1 MIGVVG
7 GGQLAMLLVEAGKKR
22 DVDVVVQTAAET
34 DPAAKKTKQVV
45 LQNPTSAE
53 GTKLLAEKSRLITF
67 ENEWIDIPSLLSLQ
81 NNGVS
86 FVPRLQSI
94 RPLINKITQRELLNS
109 LDIPC
114 PDWLPVP
121 LETLDKSSEI
131 EIPADWGFPLMAK
144 AAKGGYDGKG
154 TKIVKNL
161 KQLQEFFQA
170 KTEEQWMLEKWIPF
184 DKELSIVS
192 SRDSKGIVRSLPIV
206 ETYQSKQV
214 CDWVLAPADINH
226 DVDLMVKNIA
236 SSLLAE
242 LDYVGVLAI
251 EFFYGTEGLLVNEIA
266 PRTHNSGHFSI
277 DACSSSQFDQQ
288 ICITAGIDVPMPE
301 MLVNGALM
309 ANLLGLQSNFPISL
323 DKRLDDLRSIPG
335 VKLHWYEKEEEK
347 KGRKLGH
354 VTYLLNNEDPLSRKK
369 EALEILKIIRSIWPT
384 S

>member
-7 GGQLAMLLVEAGKKR
+7 GGQLAMLLIEAGKKR
-22 DVDVVVQTAAET
+22 NVDVVVQTAAKT
-34 DPAAKKTKQVV
+34 DPAAKKTNQLV
-45 LQNPTSAE
+45 LHDPTNPE
-53 GTKLLAEKSRLITF
+53 GTKLLAEKTRLITF
-67 ENEWIDIPSLLSLQ
+67 ENEWVDISSLLSLE

-86 FVPRLQSI
+86 FVPSLQSI

-114 PDWLPVP
+114 PDWLAIP
-121 LETLDKSSEI
+121 LKKSTEI
-131 EIPADWGFPLMAK
+131 DLPADWGFPLMAK

-154 TKIVKNL
+154 TKIIKNL
-161 KQLQEFFQA
+161 KQLQEFLSV
-170 KTEEQWMLEKWIPF
+170 EREGQWMLEKWISF

-226 DVDLMVKNIA
+226 DVDLMVRNIA
-236 SSLLAE
+236 ASLLAE
-242 LDYVGVLAI
+242 LQYVGVIAI
-251 EFFYGTEGLLVNEIA
+251 EFFYGSEGLLVNEIA

-288 ICITAGIDVPMPE
+288 ICITSGINVPMPE

-309 ANLLGLQSNFPISL
+309 ANLLGLQSNYPTSL
-323 DKRLDDLRSIPG
+323 TQRLDNLRGIPG
-335 VKLHWYEKEEEK
+335 LNVHWYEKEEEK

-354 VTYLLNNEDPLSRKK
+354 VTYLLNNKDALSRKK
-369 EALEILKIIRSIWPT
+369 EALDVLQTIRSIWPT

>member
-7 GGQLAMLLVEAGKKR
+7 GGQLAMLLIEAGKKR
-22 DVDVVVQTAAET
+22 NVDVVVQTAAKT
-34 DPAAKKTKQVV
+34 DPAAKKTNQLV
-45 LQNPTSAE
+45 LHDPTNPV
-53 GTKLLAEKSRLITF
+53 GTKLLAEKTRLITF
-67 ENEWIDIPSLLSLQ
+67 ENEWVDISSLLSLE

-114 PDWLPVP
+114 PDWLAIP
-121 LETLDKSSEI
+121 LKKSTEI
-131 EIPADWGFPLMAK
+131 DLPADWGFPLMAK

-154 TKIVKNL
+154 TKIIKNL
-161 KQLQEFFQA
+161 KQLQEFLSV
-170 KTEEQWMLEKWIPF
+170 EREGQWMLEKWISF

-226 DVDLMVKNIA
+226 DVDLMVRNIVA
-236 SSLLAE
+236 SLLAE
-242 LDYVGVLAI
+242 LEYVGVIAI
-251 EFFYGTEGLLVNEIA
+251 EFFYGSEGLLVNEIA

-288 ICITAGIDVPMPE
+288 ICITSGIDVPMPE

-309 ANLLGLQSNFPISL
+309 ANLLGLQSNHPTSL
-323 DKRLDDLRSIPG
+323 TQRLDNLRSIPG
-335 VKLHWYEKEEEK
+335 LNVHWYEKEEEK

-354 VTYLLNNEDPLSRKK
+354 VTYLLNNKDALSRKK
-369 EALEILKIIRSIWPT
+369 EALDVLQTIRSIWP
-384 S
+384 SS

>member
-7 GGQLAMLLVEAGKKR
+7 GGQLAMLLIEAGKKR
-22 DVDVVVQTAAET
+22 NVDVVVQTAAKT
-34 DPAAKKTKQVV
+34 DPAAKKTNQVI
-45 LQNPTSAE
+45 LHDPTNPV
-53 GTKLLAEKSRLITF
+53 GTKLLAEKTRLITF
-67 ENEWIDIPSLLSLQ
+67 ENEWVDISSLLSLE

-114 PDWLPVP
+114 PDWLAIP
-121 LETLDKSSEI
+121 LKKSTEI
-131 EIPADWGFPLMAK
+131 DLPADWGFPLMAK

-154 TKIVKNL
+154 TKIIKNL
-161 KQLQEFFQA
+161 KQLHEFLSV
-170 KTEEQWMLEKWIPF
+170 EREGQWMLEKWISF

-226 DVDLMVKNIA
+226 DVDLMVRNIA
-236 SSLLAE
+236 ASLLAE
-242 LDYVGVLAI
+242 LQYVGVIAI
-251 EFFYGTEGLLVNEIA
+251 EFFYGSEGLLVNEIA

-288 ICITAGIDVPMPE
+288 ICITSGINVPMPE

-309 ANLLGLQSNFPISL
+309 ANLLGLQSNYPTSL
-323 DKRLDDLRSIPG
+323 TQRLDDLRSIPG
-335 VKLHWYEKEEEK
+335 LNVHWYEKEEEK

-354 VTYLLNNEDPLSRKK
+354 VTYLLNNKDALSRKK
-369 EALEILKIIRSIWPT
+369 EALDVLQTIRSIWPT

>member
-7 GGQLAMLLVEAGKKR
+7 GGQLAMLLIEAGKKR
-22 DVDVVVQTAAET
+22 NVDVVVQTAAKT
-34 DPAAKKTKQVV
+34 DPAAKKTNQVI
-45 LQNPTSAE
+45 LHDPTNPV
-53 GTKLLAEKSRLITF
+53 GTKLLAEKTSLITF
-67 ENEWIDIPSLLSLQ
+67 ENEWVDISSLLSLE

-114 PDWLPVP
+114 PDWLAIP
-121 LETLDKSSEI
+121 LKKSTEI
-131 EIPADWGFPLMAK
+131 DLPADWGFPLMAK

-154 TKIVKNL
+154 TKIIKNL
-161 KQLQEFFQA
+161 KQLQEFLSV
-170 KTEEQWMLEKWIPF
+170 EREGQWMLEKWISF

-192 SRDSKGIVRSLPIV
+192 SRDSKGVVRSLPIV
-206 ETYQSKQV
+206 ETHQSKQV
-214 CDWVLAPADINH
+214 CDWVLAPAEINH
-226 DVDLMVKNIA
+226 DVDLMVRNIVA
-236 SSLLAE
+236 SLLAE
-242 LDYVGVLAI
+242 LEYVGVIAI
-251 EFFYGTEGLLVNEIA
+251 EFFYGSEGLLVNEIA

-288 ICITAGIDVPMPE
+288 ICITSGIDVPIPE

-309 ANLLGLQSNFPISL
+309 ANLLGLQSNYPTSL
-323 DKRLDDLRSIPG
+323 TQRLDDLRSIPG
-335 VKLHWYEKEEEK
+335 LNVHWYEKEEEK

-354 VTYLLNNEDPLSRKK
+354 VTYLLNNKDALSRKK
-369 EALEILKIIRSIWPT
+369 EALDVLQTIRSIWPT

>member
-7 GGQLAMLLVEAGKKR
+7 GGQLAMLLIEAGKKR
-22 DVDVVVQTAAET
+22 NVDVVVQTAAKT
-34 DPAAKKTKQVV
+34 DPAAKKTNQLV
-45 LQNPTSAE
+45 LHDPTNPV
-53 GTKLLAEKSRLITF
+53 GTKLLAEKTRLITF
-67 ENEWIDIPSLLSLQ
+67 ENEWVDISSLLSLE

-114 PDWLPVP
+114 PDWLAIP
-121 LETLDKSSEI
+121 LKKSTEI
-131 EIPADWGFPLMAK
+131 DLPADWGFPLMAK

-154 TKIVKNL
+154 TKIIKNL
-161 KQLQEFFQA
+161 KQLQEFLSV
-170 KTEEQWMLEKWIPF
+170 EREGQWMLEKWISF

-226 DVDLMVKNIA
+226 DVDLMVRNIA
-236 SSLLAE
+236 ASLLAE
-242 LDYVGVLAI
+242 LQYVGVIAI
-251 EFFYGTEGLLVNEIA
+251 EFFYGSEGLLVNEIA

-288 ICITAGIDVPMPE
+288 ICITSGINVPMPE

-309 ANLLGLQSNFPISL
+309 ANLLGLQSNYPTSL
-323 DKRLDDLRSIPG
+323 TQRLDNLRSIPG
-335 VKLHWYEKEEEK
+335 LNVHWYEKEEEK

-354 VTYLLNNEDPLSRKK
+354 VTYLLNNKDALSRKK
-369 EALEILKIIRSIWPT
+369 EALDVLQTIRSIWPT
-384 S
+384 P

>member
-7 GGQLAMLLVEAGKKR
+7 GGQLAMLLIEAGKKR
-22 DVDVVVQTAAET
+22 NVDVVVQTAAKT
-34 DPAAKKTKQVV
+34 DPAAKKTNQLV
-45 LQNPTSAE
+45 LHDPTNPE
-53 GTKLLAEKSRLITF
+53 GTKLLAEKTRLITF
-67 ENEWIDIPSLLSLQ
+67 ENEWVDISSLLSLE

-114 PDWLPVP
+114 PDWLAIP
-121 LETLDKSSEI
+121 LKKSTEI
-131 EIPADWGFPLMAK
+131 DLPADWGFPLMAK

-154 TKIVKNL
+154 TKIIKNL
-161 KQLQEFFQA
+161 KQLQEFLSV
-170 KTEEQWMLEKWIPF
+170 EREGQWMLEKWISF

-226 DVDLMVKNIA
+226 DVDLMVRNIA
-236 SSLLAE
+236 ASLLAE
-242 LDYVGVLAI
+242 LQYVGVIAI
-251 EFFYGTEGLLVNEIA
+251 EFFYGSEGLLVNEIA

-288 ICITAGIDVPMPE
+288 ICITSGINVPMPE

-309 ANLLGLQSNFPISL
+309 ANLLGLNSNYPITLSQ
-323 DKRLDDLRSIPG
+323 RLEDLRSIPG
-335 VKLHWYEKEEEK
+335 LNVHWYEKEEEK

-354 VTYLLNNEDPLSRKK
+354 VTYLLKNKDALSRKK
-369 EALEILKIIRSIWPT
+369 EALDVLKSIRSIWPT

>member
-7 GGQLAMLLVEAGKKR
+7 GGQLAMLLIEAGKKR
-22 DVDVVVQTAAET
+22 NVDVVVQTAAKT
-34 DPAAKKTKQVV
+34 DPAAKKTNQLV
-45 LQNPTSAE
+45 LHDPTNPV
-53 GTKLLAEKSRLITF
+53 GTKLLAEKTRLITF
-67 ENEWIDIPSLLSLQ
+67 ENEWVDISSLLSLE

-114 PDWLPVP
+114 PDWLAIP
-121 LETLDKSSEI
+121 LKKSTEI
-131 EIPADWGFPLMAK
+131 DLPADWGFPLMAK

-154 TKIVKNL
+154 TKIIKNL
-161 KQLQEFFQA
+161 KQLQEFLSV
-170 KTEEQWMLEKWIPF
+170 EREGQWMLEKWISF

-226 DVDLMVKNIA
+226 DVDLMVRNIA
-236 SSLLAE
+236 ASLLAE
-242 LDYVGVLAI
+242 LQYVGVIAI
-251 EFFYGTEGLLVNEIA
+251 EFFYGSEGLLVNEIA

-288 ICITAGIDVPMPE
+288 ICITSGIDVPMPE

-309 ANLLGLQSNFPISL
+309 ANLLGLQSNYPTSL
-323 DKRLDDLRSIPG
+323 IQRLDDLRGIPG
-335 VKLHWYEKEEEK
+335 LNVHWYEKEEEK

-354 VTYLLNNEDPLSRKK
+354 VTYLLNNKDALSRKK
-369 EALEILKIIRSIWPT
+369 EALDVLQTIRSIWPT

>member
-22 DVDVVVQTAAET
+22 DVDVIVQTGAKT
-34 DPAAKKTKQVV
+34 DPAAKKTNQVV
-45 LQNPTSAE
+45 LHNPTNAE
-53 GTKLLAEKSRLITF
+53 GTKLLAEKSRMITF
-67 ENEWIDIPSLLSLQ
+67 ENEWVDIPSLLSLQ

-94 RPLINKITQRELLNS
+94 KPLINKITQRELLNS

-114 PDWLPVP
+114 PDWLPIP
-121 LETLDKSSEI
+121 LEKSSEI
-131 EIPADWGFPLMAK
+131 EIPADWEFPLMAK

-154 TKIVKNL
+154 TKIIKNL
-161 KQLQEFFQA
+161 KQLQEFIQVQT
-170 KTEEQWMLEKWIPF
+170 KEQWMLEKWVSF

-206 ETYQSKQV
+206 ETFQSKQV
-214 CDWVLAPADINH
+214 CDWVLAPADIKH
-226 DVDLMVKNIA
+226 DVELMVKNIV

-251 EFFYGTEGLLVNEIA
+251 EFFYGSEGLLVNEIA

-288 ICITAGIDVPMPE
+288 ICITSGIDAPIPE

-309 ANLLGLQSNFPISL
+309 ANLLGLQSNYPIAL
-323 DKRLDDLRSIPG
+323 TQRLDDLRGIPG
-335 VKLHWYEKEEEK
+335 VNVHWYEKEEEK

-354 VTYLLNNEDPLSRKK
+354 VTYLLNNKDALSRKK
-369 EALEILKIIRSIWPT
+369 EALDVLKTIRSIWPT
-384 S
+384 Y

>member
-7 GGQLAMLLVEAGKKR
+7 GGQLAMLLIEAGKKR
-22 DVDVVVQTAAET
+22 NVDVVVQTAAKT
-34 DPAAKKTKQVV
+34 DPAAKKTKQLV
-45 LQNPTSAE
+45 LHDPTNPV
-53 GTKLLAEKSRLITF
+53 GTKLLAEKTRLITF
-67 ENEWIDIPSLLSLQ
+67 ENEWVDISSLLSLE

-114 PDWLPVP
+114 PDWLAIP
-121 LETLDKSSEI
+121 LKKSTEI
-131 EIPADWGFPLMAK
+131 DLPADWGFPLMAK

-154 TKIVKNL
+154 TKIIKNL
-161 KQLQEFFQA
+161 KQLQEFLSV
-170 KTEEQWMLEKWIPF
+170 EREGQWMLEKWISF

-192 SRDSKGIVRSLPIV
+192 SRDLKGIVRSLPIV

-226 DVDLMVKNIA
+226 DVDLMVRNIA
-236 SSLLAE
+236 ASLLAE
-242 LDYVGVLAI
+242 LQYVGVIAI
-251 EFFYGTEGLLVNEIA
+251 EFFYGSEGLLVNEIA

-288 ICITAGIDVPMPE
+288 ICITSGINVPMPE

-309 ANLLGLQSNFPISL
+309 ANLLGLQSNYPTSL
-323 DKRLDDLRSIPG
+323 TQRLDDLRGIPG
-335 VKLHWYEKEEEK
+335 LNVHWYEKEEEK

-354 VTYLLNNEDPLSRKK
+354 VTYLLNNKDALSRKK
-369 EALEILKIIRSIWPT
+369 EALDVLQTIRSIWPT

>member
-7 GGQLAMLLVEAGKKR
+7 GGQLAMLLIEAGKKR
-22 DVDVVVQTAAET
+22 NVDVVVQTAAKT
-34 DPAAKKTKQVV
+34 DPAAKKTNQLV
-45 LQNPTSAE
+45 LHDPTNPV
-53 GTKLLAEKSRLITF
+53 GTKLLAEKTRLITF
-67 ENEWIDIPSLLSLQ
+67 ENEWVDISSLLSLE

-86 FVPRLQSI
+86 FVPRLESI

-114 PDWLPVP
+114 PDWLAIP
-121 LETLDKSSEI
+121 LRKSSEI
-131 EIPADWGFPLMAK
+131 DLPADWGFPLMAK

-154 TKIVKNL
+154 TKIIKNL
-161 KQLQEFFQA
+161 KQLQEFLSV
-170 KTEEQWMLEKWIPF
+170 EREGQWMLEKWISF

-226 DVDLMVKNIA
+226 DVDLMVRNIA
-236 SSLLAE
+236 ASLLAE
-242 LDYVGVLAI
+242 LQYVGVIAI
-251 EFFYGTEGLLVNEIA
+251 EFFYGSEGLLVNEIA

-288 ICITAGIDVPMPE
+288 ICITSGINVPMPE

-309 ANLLGLQSNFPISL
+309 ANLLGLQSNYPTSL
-323 DKRLDDLRSIPG
+323 TQRLDNLRGIPG
-335 VKLHWYEKEEEK
+335 LNVHWYEKEEEK

-354 VTYLLNNEDPLSRKK
+354 VTYLLNNKDALSRKK
-369 EALEILKIIRSIWPT
+369 EALDVLQTIRSIWPN

>member
-7 GGQLAMLLVEAGKKR
+7 GGQLAMLLIEAGKKR
-22 DVDVVVQTAAET
+22 NVDVVVQTAAKT
-34 DPAAKKTKQVV
+34 DPAAKKTNQLV
-45 LQNPTSAE
+45 LHDPTNPV
-53 GTKLLAEKSRLITF
+53 GTKLLAEKTRLITF
-67 ENEWIDIPSLLSLQ
+67 ENEWVDISSLLSLE
-81 NNGVS
+81 NNGIS

-114 PDWLPVP
+114 PDWLAIP
-121 LETLDKSSEI
+121 LKKSTEI
-131 EIPADWGFPLMAK
+131 DLPADWGFPLMAK

-154 TKIVKNL
+154 TKIIKNL
-161 KQLQEFFQA
+161 KQLQEFLSV
-170 KTEEQWMLEKWIPF
+170 EREGQWMLEKWISF

-226 DVDLMVKNIA
+226 DVDLMVRNIA
-236 SSLLAE
+236 ASLLAE
-242 LDYVGVLAI
+242 LQYVGVIAI
-251 EFFYGTEGLLVNEIA
+251 EFFYGSEGLLVNEIA

-288 ICITAGIDVPMPE
+288 ICITSGINVPMPE

-309 ANLLGLQSNFPISL
+309 ANLLGLQSNYPTSL
-323 DKRLDDLRSIPG
+323 TQRLDDLRGIPG
-335 VKLHWYEKEEEK
+335 LNVHWYEKEEEK

-354 VTYLLNNEDPLSRKK
+354 VTYLLNNKVALSRKK
-369 EALEILKIIRSIWPT
+369 EALDVLQTIRSIWPT

>member
-7 GGQLAMLLVEAGKKR
+7 GGQLAMLLIEAGKKR
-22 DVDVVVQTAAET
+22 NVDVVVQTAAKT
-34 DPAAKKTKQVV
+34 DPAAKKTKQLV
-45 LQNPTSAE
+45 LHDPTNPV
-53 GTKLLAEKSRLITF
+53 GTKLLAEKTRLITF
-67 ENEWIDIPSLLSLQ
+67 ENEWVDISSLLSLE

-114 PDWLPVP
+114 PDWLAIP
-121 LETLDKSSEI
+121 LKKSTEI
-131 EIPADWGFPLMAK
+131 DLPADWGFPLMAK

-154 TKIVKNL
+154 TKIIKNL
-161 KQLQEFFQA
+161 KQLQEFLSV
-170 KTEEQWMLEKWIPF
+170 EREGQWMLEKWISF

-226 DVDLMVKNIA
+226 DVDLMVRNIA
-236 SSLLAE
+236 ASLLAE
-242 LDYVGVLAI
+242 LQYVGVIAI
-251 EFFYGTEGLLVNEIA
+251 EFFYGSEGLLVNEIA

-288 ICITAGIDVPMPE
+288 ICITSGINVPMPE

-309 ANLLGLQSNFPISL
+309 ANLLGLQSNYPTSL
-323 DKRLDDLRSIPG
+323 TQRLDDLRGIPG
-335 VKLHWYEKEEEK
+335 LNVHWYEKEEEK

-354 VTYLLNNEDPLSRKK
+354 VTYLLNNKDALSRKK
-369 EALEILKIIRSIWPT
+369 EALDVLQTIRSIWPT
-384 S
+384 P

>member
-7 GGQLAMLLVEAGKKR
+7 GGQLAMLLIEAGKKR
-22 DVDVVVQTAAET
+22 NVDVVVQTAAKT
-34 DPAAKKTKQVV
+34 DPAAKKTNQLV
-45 LQNPTSAE
+45 LHDPTNPV
-53 GTKLLAEKSRLITF
+53 GTKLLAEKTRLITF
-67 ENEWIDIPSLLSLQ
+67 ENEWVDISSLLSLE

-114 PDWLPVP
+114 PDWLAIP
-121 LETLDKSSEI
+121 LKKSTEI
-131 EIPADWGFPLMAK
+131 DLPADWGFPLMAK

-154 TKIVKNL
+154 TKIIKNL
-161 KQLQEFFQA
+161 KQLQEFLSV
-170 KTEEQWMLEKWIPF
+170 EREGQWMLEKWISF

-226 DVDLMVKNIA
+226 DVDLMVRNIA
-236 SSLLAE
+236 ASLLAE
-242 LDYVGVLAI
+242 LEYVGVIAI
-251 EFFYGTEGLLVNEIA
+251 EFFYGSEGLLVNEIA

-288 ICITAGIDVPMPE
+288 ICITSGINVPMPE

-309 ANLLGLQSNFPISL
+309 ANLLGLQSNYPTSL
-323 DKRLDDLRSIPG
+323 TQRLDDLRGIPG
-335 VKLHWYEKEEEK
+335 MNVHWYEKEEEK

-354 VTYLLNNEDPLSRKK
+354 VTYLLNNKDALSRKK
-369 EALEILKIIRSIWPT
+369 EALDVLQTIRSIWPT

>member
-7 GGQLAMLLVEAGKKR
+7 GGQLAMLLIEAGKKR
-22 DVDVVVQTAAET
+22 NVDVVVQTAAKT
-34 DPAAKKTKQVV
+34 DPAAKKTNQLV
-45 LQNPTSAE
+45 LHDPTNPE
-53 GTKLLAEKSRLITF
+53 GTKLLAEKTRLITF
-67 ENEWIDIPSLLSLQ
+67 ENEWVDISSLLSLE

-114 PDWLPVP
+114 PDWLAIP
-121 LETLDKSSEI
+121 LKKSTEI
-131 EIPADWGFPLMAK
+131 DLPADWGFPLMAK

-154 TKIVKNL
+154 TKIIKNL
-161 KQLQEFFQA
+161 KQLQEFLSV
-170 KTEEQWMLEKWIPF
+170 EREGQWMLEKWISF

-226 DVDLMVKNIA
+226 DVDLMVRNIA
-236 SSLLAE
+236 ASLLAE
-242 LDYVGVLAI
+242 LQYVGVIAI
-251 EFFYGTEGLLVNEIA
+251 EFFYGSEGLLVNEIA

-288 ICITAGIDVPMPE
+288 ICITSGIDVPMPE
-301 MLVNGALM
+301 MLVDGALM
-309 ANLLGLQSNFPISL
+309 ANLLGLQSNYPTSL
-323 DKRLDDLRSIPG
+323 TQRLDDLRGIPG
-335 VKLHWYEKEEEK
+335 LNVHWYEKEEEK

-354 VTYLLNNEDPLSRKK
+354 VTYLLNNKDALSRKK
-369 EALEILKIIRSIWPT
+369 EALDVLQTIRSIWQT

>member
-7 GGQLAMLLVEAGKKR
+7 GGQLAMLLIEAGKKR
-22 DVDVVVQTAAET
+22 NVDVVVQTAAKT
-34 DPAAKKTKQVV
+34 DPAAKKTNQLV
-45 LQNPTSAE
+45 LHDPTNPL
-53 GTKLLAEKSRLITF
+53 GTKLLAEKTRLITF
-67 ENEWIDIPSLLSLQ
+67 ENEWVDISSLLSLE

-94 RPLINKITQRELLNS
+94 KPLINKITQRELLNS

-114 PDWLPVP
+114 PDWLAIP
-121 LETLDKSSEI
+121 LKKSTEI
-131 EIPADWGFPLMAK
+131 DLPADWGFPLMAK

-154 TKIVKNL
+154 TKIIKNL
-161 KQLQEFFQA
+161 KQLQEFLSV
-170 KTEEQWMLEKWIPF
+170 EREGQWMLEKWISF

-226 DVDLMVKNIA
+226 DVDLMVRNIA
-236 SSLLAE
+236 ASLLAE
-242 LDYVGVLAI
+242 LQYVGVIAI
-251 EFFYGTEGLLVNEIA
+251 EFFYGSEGLLVNEIA

-288 ICITAGIDVPMPE
+288 ICITSGINVPMPE

-309 ANLLGLQSNFPISL
+309 ANLLGLQSNYPTSL
-323 DKRLDDLRSIPG
+323 TQRLDNLRGIPG
-335 VKLHWYEKEEEK
+335 LNVHWYEKEEEK

-354 VTYLLNNEDPLSRKK
+354 VTYLLKNEDALSRKK
-369 EALEILKIIRSIWPT
+369 EALDVLQTIRSIWPT

>member
-7 GGQLAMLLVEAGKKR
+7 GGQLAMLLIEAGKKR
-22 DVDVVVQTAAET
+22 NVDVVVQTAAKT
-34 DPAAKKTKQVV
+34 DPAAKKTNQLV
-45 LQNPTSAE
+45 LHDPTNPV
-53 GTKLLAEKSRLITF
+53 GTKLLAEKTRLITF
-67 ENEWIDIPSLLSLQ
+67 ENEWVDISSLLSLE

-114 PDWLPVP
+114 PDWFAIP
-121 LETLDKSSEI
+121 LKKSTEI
-131 EIPADWGFPLMAK
+131 DLPADWGFPLMAK

-154 TKIVKNL
+154 TKIIKNL
-161 KQLQEFFQA
+161 KQLQEFLSV
-170 KTEEQWMLEKWIPF
+170 EREGQWMLEKWISF

-226 DVDLMVKNIA
+226 DVDLMVRNIA
-236 SSLLAE
+236 ASLLAE
-242 LDYVGVLAI
+242 LQYVGVIAI
-251 EFFYGTEGLLVNEIA
+251 EFFYGSEGLLVNEIA

-288 ICITAGIDVPMPE
+288 ICITSGINVPMPE

-309 ANLLGLQSNFPISL
+309 ANLLGLQSNYPTSL
-323 DKRLDDLRSIPG
+323 TQRLDDLRGIPG
-335 VKLHWYEKEEEK
+335 LNVHWYEKEEEK

-354 VTYLLNNEDPLSRKK
+354 VTYLLNNKDALSRKK
-369 EALEILKIIRSIWPT
+369 EALDVLQTIRSIWPT

>member
-22 DVDVVVQTAAET
+22 DIDVVVQTSAKT
-34 DPAAKKTKQVV
+34 DPAAKKTKHVI

-67 ENEWIDIPSLLSLQ
+67 ENEWVDIRSLLSLQ

-86 FVPRLQSI
+86 FVPKLQSI
-94 RPLINKITQRELLNS
+94 RPLINKISQRELLNR

-114 PDWLPVP
+114 PDWLPIPSV
-121 LETLDKSSEI
+121 KSSEI
-131 EIPADWGFPLMAK
+131 EIPTDWGFPLMAK

-154 TKIVKNL
+154 TKIIKNL
-161 KQLQEFFQA
+161 KQFQEFFQL
-170 KTEEQWMLEKWIPF
+170 KTQEQWMLEKFIPF
-184 DKELSIVS
+184 EKELSIVS

-251 EFFYGTEGLLVNEIA
+251 EFFYGSEGLLVNEIA

-277 DACSSSQFDQQ
+277 DACTSSQFDQQ
-288 ICITAGIDVPMPE
+288 ICITSGIDVPMPE

-323 DKRLDDLRSIPG
+323 NKRLNDLRSIPG
-335 VKLHWYEKEEEK
+335 VNVHWYEKEEEK

-354 VTYLLNNEDPLSRKK
+354 VTYLLNNKDALLRKK
-369 EALEILKIIRSIWPT
+369 EALDILKIIRSIWPT
-384 S
+384 SQ

>member
-7 GGQLAMLLVEAGKKR
+7 GGQLAMLLIEAGKKR
-22 DVDVVVQTAAET
+22 NVDVVVQTAAKT
-34 DPAAKKTKQVV
+34 DPAAKKTNQLV
-45 LQNPTSAE
+45 LHDPTNPV
-53 GTKLLAEKSRLITF
+53 GTKLLAEKTRLITF
-67 ENEWIDIPSLLSLQ
+67 ENEWVDISSLLSLE

-114 PDWLPVP
+114 PDWLAIP
-121 LETLDKSSEI
+121 LKKSTEI
-131 EIPADWGFPLMAK
+131 DLPADWGFPLMAK

-154 TKIVKNL
+154 TKIIKNL
-161 KQLQEFFQA
+161 KQLQEFLSV
-170 KTEEQWMLEKWIPF
+170 EREGQWMLEKWISF

-226 DVDLMVKNIA
+226 DVDLMVRNIA
-236 SSLLAE
+236 ASLLAE
-242 LDYVGVLAI
+242 LQYVGVIAI
-251 EFFYGTEGLLVNEIA
+251 EFFYGSEGLLVNEIA

-288 ICITAGIDVPMPE
+288 ICITSGINVPMPE

-309 ANLLGLQSNFPISL
+309 ANLLGLQSNYPTSL
-323 DKRLDDLRSIPG
+323 SQRLDNLRGIPG
-335 VKLHWYEKEEEK
+335 LNVHWYEKEEEK

-354 VTYLLNNEDPLSRKK
+354 VTYLLNNKDALSRKK
-369 EALEILKIIRSIWPT
+369 EALDVLQTIRSIWPT

>member
-7 GGQLAMLLVEAGKKR
+7 GGQLAMLLIEAGKKR
-22 DVDVVVQTAAET
+22 NVDVVVQTAAKT
-34 DPAAKKTKQVV
+34 DPAAKKTNQLV
-45 LQNPTSAE
+45 LHDPTNPV
-53 GTKLLAEKSRLITF
+53 GTKLLAEKTRLITF
-67 ENEWIDIPSLLSLQ
+67 ENEWVDISSLLSLE
-81 NNGVS
+81 NKGVS

-114 PDWLPVP
+114 PDWLAIP
-121 LETLDKSSEI
+121 LKKSTEI
-131 EIPADWGFPLMAK
+131 DLPADWGFPLMAK

-154 TKIVKNL
+154 TKIIKNL
-161 KQLQEFFQA
+161 KQLQEFLSV
-170 KTEEQWMLEKWIPF
+170 EREGQWMLEKWISF

-226 DVDLMVKNIA
+226 DVDLMVRNIA
-236 SSLLAE
+236 ASLLAE
-242 LDYVGVLAI
+242 LQYVGVIAI
-251 EFFYGTEGLLVNEIA
+251 EFFYGSEGLLVNEIA

-288 ICITAGIDVPMPE
+288 ICITSGIDVPMPE

-309 ANLLGLQSNFPISL
+309 ANLLGLQSNYPTSL
-323 DKRLDDLRSIPG
+323 TQRLDDLRGIPG
-335 VKLHWYEKEEEK
+335 LNVHWYEKEEEK

-354 VTYLLNNEDPLSRKK
+354 VTYLLNNKDALSRKK
-369 EALEILKIIRSIWPT
+369 EALDVLQTIRSIWPT

>member
-7 GGQLAMLLVEAGKKR
+7 GGQLAMLLIEAGKKR
-22 DVDVVVQTAAET
+22 NVDVVVQTAAKT
-34 DPAAKKTKQVV
+34 DPAAKKTNQLV
-45 LQNPTSAE
+45 LHDPTNPV
-53 GTKLLAEKSRLITF
+53 GTKLLAEKTRLITF
-67 ENEWIDIPSLLSLQ
+67 ENEWVDISSLLSLE

-114 PDWLPVP
+114 PDWLAIP
-121 LETLDKSSEI
+121 LKKSTEI
-131 EIPADWGFPLMAK
+131 DLPADWGFPLMAK

-154 TKIVKNL
+154 TKIIKNL
-161 KQLQEFFQA
+161 KQLQEFLLVER
-170 KTEEQWMLEKWIPF
+170 EEQWMLEKWISF

-226 DVDLMVKNIA
+226 DVDLMVRNIA
-236 SSLLAE
+236 ASLLAE
-242 LDYVGVLAI
+242 LEYVGVIAI
-251 EFFYGTEGLLVNEIA
+251 EFFYGSEGLLVNEIA

-288 ICITAGIDVPMPE
+288 ICITSGINVPMPE

-309 ANLLGLQSNFPISL
+309 ANLLGLQSNHPTSL
-323 DKRLDDLRSIPG
+323 TQRLDNLRSIPG
-335 VKLHWYEKEEEK
+335 LNVHWYEKEEEK

-354 VTYLLNNEDPLSRKK
+354 VTYLLNNKDALSRKK
-369 EALEILKIIRSIWPT
+369 EALDVLQTIRSIWPT

>member
-7 GGQLAMLLVEAGKKR
+7 GGQLAMLLIEAGKKR
-22 DVDVVVQTAAET
+22 NVDVVVQTASKT
-34 DPAAKKTKQVV
+34 DPAAKKTNQLV
-45 LQNPTSAE
+45 LHDPTNPV
-53 GTKLLAEKSRLITF
+53 GTKLLAEKTRLITF
-67 ENEWIDIPSLLSLQ
+67 ENEWVDISSLLSLE

-114 PDWLPVP
+114 PDWLAIP
-121 LETLDKSSEI
+121 LKKSTEI
-131 EIPADWGFPLMAK
+131 DLPADWGFPLMAK

-154 TKIVKNL
+154 TKIIKNL
-161 KQLQEFFQA
+161 NQLQEFLSV
-170 KTEEQWMLEKWIPF
+170 EREGQWMLEKWISF

-226 DVDLMVKNIA
+226 DVDLMVRNIA
-236 SSLLAE
+236 ASLLAE
-242 LDYVGVLAI
+242 LEYVGVIAI
-251 EFFYGTEGLLVNEIA
+251 EFFYGSEGLLVNEIA

-288 ICITAGIDVPMPE
+288 ICITSGINVPMPE

-309 ANLLGLQSNFPISL
+309 ANLLGLQSNYPTSL
-323 DKRLDDLRSIPG
+323 TQRLDNLRGIPG
-335 VKLHWYEKEEEK
+335 LNVHWYEKEEEK

-354 VTYLLNNEDPLSRKK
+354 VTYLLNNKDALSRKK
-369 EALEILKIIRSIWPT
+369 EALDVLQTIRSIWPT
-384 S
+384 Y

>member
-7 GGQLAMLLVEAGKKR
+7 GGQLAMLLIEAGKKR
-22 DVDVVVQTAAET
+22 NVDVVVQTAAKT
-34 DPAAKKTKQVV
+34 DPAAKKTNQLV
-45 LQNPTSAE
+45 LHDPTNPV
-53 GTKLLAEKSRLITF
+53 GTKLLAEKTRLITF
-67 ENEWIDIPSLLSLQ
+67 ENEWVDISSLLSLE

-114 PDWLPVP
+114 PDWLAIP
-121 LETLDKSSEI
+121 LKKSTEI
-131 EIPADWGFPLMAK
+131 DLPADWGFPLMAK

-154 TKIVKNL
+154 TKIIKNL
-161 KQLQEFFQA
+161 KQLQEFLSV
-170 KTEEQWMLEKWIPF
+170 EREGQWMLEKWISF

-226 DVDLMVKNIA
+226 DVDLMVRNIA
-236 SSLLAE
+236 ASLLAE
-242 LDYVGVLAI
+242 LQYVGVIAI
-251 EFFYGTEGLLVNEIA
+251 EFFYGSEGLLVNEIA

-288 ICITAGIDVPMPE
+288 ICITSGIDAPIPE

-309 ANLLGLQSNFPISL
+309 ANLLGLQSNYPISL
-323 DKRLDDLRSIPG
+323 TQRLDDLRGIPG
-335 VKLHWYEKEEEK
+335 VNVHWYEKEEEK

-354 VTYLLNNEDPLSRKK
+354 VTYLLNNKDALSRKK
-369 EALEILKIIRSIWPT
+369 EALDVLKTIRSIWPA

>member
-7 GGQLAMLLVEAGKKR
+7 GGQLAMLLIEAGKKR
-22 DVDVVVQTAAET
+22 NVDVVVQTAAKT
-34 DPAAKKTKQVV
+34 DPAAKKTNQLV
-45 LQNPTSAE
+45 LHDPTNPV
-53 GTKLLAEKSRLITF
+53 GTKLLAEKTRLITF
-67 ENEWIDIPSLLSLQ
+67 ENEWVDISSLLSLE

-114 PDWLPVP
+114 PDWLAIP
-121 LETLDKSSEI
+121 LKKSTEI
-131 EIPADWGFPLMAK
+131 DLPADWGFPLMAK

-154 TKIVKNL
+154 TKIIKNL
-161 KQLQEFFQA
+161 KQLQEFLSVER
-170 KTEEQWMLEKWIPF
+170 EEQWMLEQWISF

-226 DVDLMVKNIA
+226 DVDLMVRNIA
-236 SSLLAE
+236 ASLLAE
-242 LDYVGVLAI
+242 LQYVGVIAI
-251 EFFYGTEGLLVNEIA
+251 EFFYGSEGLLVNEIA

-288 ICITAGIDVPMPE
+288 ICITSGINVPMPE

-309 ANLLGLQSNFPISL
+309 ANLLGLQSNYPTSL
-323 DKRLDDLRSIPG
+323 TQRLNDLRCIPG
-335 VKLHWYEKEEEK
+335 LNVHWYEKEQEK

-354 VTYLLNNEDPLSRKK
+354 VTYLLNNEDALSRKK
-369 EALEILKIIRSIWPT
+369 EALDVLQTIRSIWPT

>member
-7 GGQLAMLLVEAGKKR
+7 GGQLAMLLIEAGKKR
-22 DVDVVVQTAAET
+22 NVDVVVQTAAKT
-34 DPAAKKTKQVV
+34 DPAAKKTNQLV
-45 LQNPTSAE
+45 LHDPTNPV
-53 GTKLLAEKSRLITF
+53 GTKLLAEKTRLITF
-67 ENEWIDIPSLLSLQ
+67 ENEWVDISSLLSLE

-114 PDWLPVP
+114 PDWFAIP
-121 LETLDKSSEI
+121 LKKSTEI
-131 EIPADWGFPLMAK
+131 DLPADWGFPLMAK

-154 TKIVKNL
+154 TKIIKNL
-161 KQLQEFFQA
+161 KQLQEFLSV
-170 KTEEQWMLEKWIPF
+170 EREGQWMLEKWISF

-226 DVDLMVKNIA
+226 DVDLMVRNIA
-236 SSLLAE
+236 ASLLAE
-242 LDYVGVLAI
+242 LQYVGVIAI
-251 EFFYGTEGLLVNEIA
+251 EFFYGSEGLLVNEIA

-288 ICITAGIDVPMPE
+288 ICITSGINVPMPE

-309 ANLLGLQSNFPISL
+309 ANLLGLQSNYPTSL
-323 DKRLDDLRSIPG
+323 TQRLDNLRGIPG
-335 VKLHWYEKEEEK
+335 LNVHWYEKEEEK

-354 VTYLLNNEDPLSRKK
+354 VTYLLNNKDALSRKK
-369 EALEILKIIRSIWPT
+369 EALDVLQTIRSIWPT
-384 S
+384 A

>member
-7 GGQLAMLLVEAGKKR
+7 GGQLAMLLIEAGKKR
-22 DVDVVVQTAAET
+22 NVDVVVQTAAKT
-34 DPAAKKTKQVV
+34 DPAAKKTNQLV
-45 LQNPTSAE
+45 LHDPTNPV
-53 GTKLLAEKSRLITF
+53 GTKLLAEKTRLITF
-67 ENEWIDIPSLLSLQ
+67 ENEWVDISSLLSLE
-81 NNGVS
+81 NKGVS

-114 PDWLPVP
+114 PDWLAIP
-121 LETLDKSSEI
+121 LKKSTEI
-131 EIPADWGFPLMAK
+131 DLPADWGFPLMAK

-154 TKIVKNL
+154 TKIIKNL
-161 KQLQEFFQA
+161 KQLQEFLSV
-170 KTEEQWMLEKWIPF
+170 EREGQWMLEKWISF

-226 DVDLMVKNIA
+226 DVDLMVRNIA
-236 SSLLAE
+236 ASLLAE
-242 LDYVGVLAI
+242 LQYVGVIAI
-251 EFFYGTEGLLVNEIA
+251 EFFYGSEGLLVNEIA

-288 ICITAGIDVPMPE
+288 ICITSGINVPMPE

-309 ANLLGLQSNFPISL
+309 ANLLGLQSNYPTSL
-323 DKRLDDLRSIPG
+323 TQRLDNLRGIPG
-335 VKLHWYEKEEEK
+335 LNVHWYEKEEEK

-354 VTYLLNNEDPLSRKK
+354 VTYLLNNKDALSRKK
-369 EALEILKIIRSIWPT
+369 EALDVLQTIRSIWP
-384 S
+384 SS

>member
-7 GGQLAMLLVEAGKKR
+7 GGQLAMLLIEAGKKR
-22 DVDVVVQTAAET
+22 NVDVVVQTAAKT
-34 DPAAKKTKQVV
+34 DPAAKKTNQLV
-45 LQNPTSAE
+45 LHDPTNPV
-53 GTKLLAEKSRLITF
+53 GTKLLAEKTRLITF
-67 ENEWIDIPSLLSLQ
+67 ENEWVDISSLLSLE

-114 PDWLPVP
+114 PDWLAIP
-121 LETLDKSSEI
+121 LKKSTEI
-131 EIPADWGFPLMAK
+131 DLPADWGFPLMAK

-154 TKIVKNL
+154 TKIIKNL
-161 KQLQEFFQA
+161 KQLQEFLSV
-170 KTEEQWMLEKWIPF
+170 EREGQWMLEKWISF

-226 DVDLMVKNIA
+226 DVDLMVRNIA
-236 SSLLAE
+236 ASLLAE
-242 LDYVGVLAI
+242 LQYVGVIAI
-251 EFFYGTEGLLVNEIA
+251 EFFYGSEGLLVNEIA

-288 ICITAGIDVPMPE
+288 ICITSGINVPMPE

-309 ANLLGLQSNFPISL
+309 ANLLGLQSNYPTSL
-323 DKRLDDLRSIPG
+323 TQRLDNLRGIPG
-335 VKLHWYEKEEEK
+335 LNVHWYEKEEEK

-354 VTYLLNNEDPLSRKK
+354 VTYLLNDKNALSRKK
-369 EALEILKIIRSIWPT
+369 EALDVLQTIRSIWPT

>member
-7 GGQLAMLLVEAGKKR
+7 GGQLAMLLIEAGKKR
-22 DVDVVVQTAAET
+22 NVDVVVQTASKT
-34 DPAAKKTKQVV
+34 DPAAKKTNQ
-45 LQNPTSAE
+45 LILHDPTNPV
-53 GTKLLAEKSRLITF
+53 GTKLLAEKTRLITF
-67 ENEWIDIPSLLSLQ
+67 ENEWVDISSLLSLE

-114 PDWLPVP
+114 PDWLAIP
-121 LETLDKSSEI
+121 LEKSTEI
-131 EIPADWGFPLMAK
+131 DLPADWGFPLMAK

-154 TKIVKNL
+154 TKIIKNL
-161 KQLQEFFQA
+161 KQLQEFLSV
-170 KTEEQWMLEKWIPF
+170 EREGQWMLEKWISF

-226 DVDLMVKNIA
+226 DVDLMVRNIA
-236 SSLLAE
+236 ASLLAE
-242 LDYVGVLAI
+242 LQYVGVIAI
-251 EFFYGTEGLLVNEIA
+251 EFFYGSEGLLVNEIA

-288 ICITAGIDVPMPE
+288 ICITSGIDVPMPE

-309 ANLLGLQSNFPISL
+309 ANLLGLQSNYPTSL
-323 DKRLDDLRSIPG
+323 TQRLDNLRGIPG
-335 VKLHWYEKEEEK
+335 LNVHWYEKEEEK

-354 VTYLLNNEDPLSRKK
+354 VTYLLNNKDALSRKK
-369 EALEILKIIRSIWPT
+369 EALDVLQTIRSIWPT

>member
-22 DVDVVVQTAAET
+22 DVDVVVQTAAKT
-34 DPAAKKTKQVV
+34 DPAAKKTNQVI
-45 LQNPTSAE
+45 LHDPTNPV

-67 ENEWIDIPSLLSLQ
+67 ENEWVDISSLLSLE

-114 PDWLPVP
+114 PDWLAIP
-121 LETLDKSSEI
+121 LKKSTEI
-131 EIPADWGFPLMAK
+131 DLPTDWGFPLMAK

-154 TKIVKNL
+154 TKIIKNL
-161 KQLQEFFQA
+161 KQLQEFLSV
-170 KTEEQWMLEKWIPF
+170 EREGQWMLEKWISF

-226 DVDLMVKNIA
+226 DVDLMVRNIA
-236 SSLLAE
+236 ASLLAE
-242 LDYVGVLAI
+242 LEYVGVIAI
-251 EFFYGTEGLLVNEIA
+251 EFFYGSEGLLVNEIA

-288 ICITAGIDVPMPE
+288 ICITSGINVPMPE

-309 ANLLGLQSNFPISL
+309 ANLLGLQSNYPTSL
-323 DKRLDDLRSIPG
+323 TQRLDNLRGIPG
-335 VKLHWYEKEEEK
+335 LNVHWYEKEEEK

-354 VTYLLNNEDPLSRKK
+354 VTYLLNNKDALSRKK
-369 EALEILKIIRSIWPT
+369 EALDVLQTIRSIWPT

>member
-7 GGQLAMLLVEAGKKR
+7 GGQLAMLLIEAGKKR
-22 DVDVVVQTAAET
+22 NVDVVVQTAAKT
-34 DPAAKKTKQVV
+34 DPAAKKTNQLV
-45 LQNPTSAE
+45 LHDPTNPV
-53 GTKLLAEKSRLITF
+53 GTKLLAEKTRLITF
-67 ENEWIDIPSLLSLQ
+67 ENEWVDISSLLSLE

-114 PDWLPVP
+114 PDWLAIP
-121 LETLDKSSEI
+121 LKKSTEI
-131 EIPADWGFPLMAK
+131 DLPADWGFPLMAK

-154 TKIVKNL
+154 TKIIKNL
-161 KQLQEFFQA
+161 KQLQEFLSV
-170 KTEEQWMLEKWIPF
+170 EREGQWMLEKWISF
-184 DKELSIVS
+184 EKELSIVS

-226 DVDLMVKNIA
+226 DVDLMVRNIA
-236 SSLLAE
+236 ASLLAE
-242 LDYVGVLAI
+242 LQYVGVIAI
-251 EFFYGTEGLLVNEIA
+251 EFFYGSEGLLVNEIA

-288 ICITAGIDVPMPE
+288 ICITAGINVPMPE

-309 ANLLGLQSNFPISL
+309 ANLLGLQSNYPTSL
-323 DKRLDDLRSIPG
+323 TQRLDNLRGIPG
-335 VKLHWYEKEEEK
+335 LNVHWYEKEEEK

-354 VTYLLNNEDPLSRKK
+354 VTYLLNNKDALSRKK
-369 EALEILKIIRSIWPT
+369 EALDVLQTIRSIWPT